1 MKLNSQLVERAKEI
15 KERHQEENEYKG
27 FVHTLTEA
35 KKNKDKW
42 QRDQMV
48 GISFGDAKKN
58 YYHLGAYVLHP
69 WKPWVF
75 VKYPEAK
82 AGWGNDNLASFDL
95 HFDGC
100 WTKKD
105 YHYRDFFDFYNEDHG
120 GPVTDHELNSCITID
135 RPRPNAGWRYS
146 WSKKALK
153 DRSLITLLDEYQH
166 RKGGFPTRKEAESRA
181 KEILERVKLGRSP
194 LNSYAKLYR
203 NCPNIEITHSE
214 QLKYN
219 LKIWFDRHD
228 KVIRYEGKF
237 IEAKDKEAGDRYG
250 DGTPRTASE
259 KTYWDELQTL
269 LSNAEELYPPWPQGY
284 IDEIAYKLSEEDILK
299 FHKIWASCPSHLVD
313 GDVQADGSPCI
324 YRQREKA
331 WEDFEKFKI
340 QKKEVEKEAH
350 KEMKEAQ
357 KCHRRRM
364 GLQKNKTKLKKLY
377 LMKDMRNGLYKIGVS
392 QDPKHRESTLQG
404 EKPDIKLVGDW
415 KDLSDFER
423 EWHKYFD
430 KERQRGEWFK
440 LTKTQVKF
448 FVSQCLKGNAPPQE
462 TAV

>member
-35 KKNKDKW
+35 EKNKDKW

-48 GISFGDAKKN
+48 GISFGNAKKN

-82 AGWGNDNLASFDL
+82 SGWHNGNLASFDL
-95 HFDGC
+95 HFDGW
-100 WTKKD
+100 WTEKD
-105 YHYRDFFDFYNEDHG
+105 YHYRDFLDIYNEDQCG
-120 GPVTDHELNSCITID
+120 
-135 RPRPNAGWRYS
+135 
-146 WSKKALK
+146 
-153 DRSLITLLDEYQH
+153 
-166 RKGGFPTRKEAESRA
+166 
-181 KEILERVKLGRSP
+181 LGKSP
-194 LNSYAKLYR
+194 LNSYAKFYR

-219 LKIWFDRHD
+219 LKIWFDRD
-228 KVIRYEGKF
+228 DEVIKYEGKF

-269 LSNAEELYPPWPQGY
+269 LSNAEKLYPPWQQGT

-299 FHKIWASCPSHLVD
+299 FDKIWMSCQSYLVKDD
-313 GDVQADGSPCI
+313 GDALTADGSPNI
-324 YRQREKA
+324 YRQDEKA

-340 QKKEVEKEAH
+340 YKKELDDHRAEAKKRREAKVNAIAEEERKEAE
-350 KEMKEAQ
+350 KQIKEAQ
-357 KCHRRRM
+357 KYHRRRM
-364 GLQKNKTKLKKLY
+364 GLQKKKTKLKKLY
-377 LMKDMRNGLYKIGVS
+377 LMKDMRNGLYKIGIS

-448 FVSQCLKGNAPPQE
+448 FVSQCLKGNAPPE
-462 TAV
+462 KTAV